1 MRRIRYLID
10 ENTTCVLVDQLLRLR
25 PDMDILLVGDD
36 IAPPLGTLDPDILLW
51 LEQEDRCLITK
62 NRASMPQHLHDH
74 LAAGHHIP
82 GILTLK
88 PKASLHQI
96 IEDLLLIWDVCEP
109 DEYRDRIE
117 YLPF

>member
-1 MRRIRYLID
+1 MTRIRFLVD
-10 ENTTCVLVDQLLRLR
+10 ENTTRTLVDQLLRLR
-25 PDMDILLVGDD
+25 PEMDIFIVGDML
-36 IAPPLGTLDPDILLW
+36 APPLGTLDPEILFW
-51 LEQEDRCLITK
+51 IERENRCLITK
-62 NRASMPQHLHDH
+62 NRASMPQHLRDH

-88 PKASLHQI
+88 PKASLHDI
-96 IEDLLLIWDVCEP
+96 IEDLTLIWDVCEP